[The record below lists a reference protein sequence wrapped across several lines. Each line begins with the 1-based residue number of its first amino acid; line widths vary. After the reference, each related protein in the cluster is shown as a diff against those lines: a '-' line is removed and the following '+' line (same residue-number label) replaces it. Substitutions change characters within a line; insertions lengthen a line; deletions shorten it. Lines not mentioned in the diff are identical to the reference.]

1 MHSILLAQA
10 DPPAG
15 GAAIGQ
21 AVVATALVGGILGGL
36 ALLVWRHRAGADTL
50 LGRAAAL
57 SARVAGLPGWAAL
70 PSAIAAASLLLAL
83 FGMYW
88 DISLHIDQGRDAG
101 PLANP
106 AHYPILLGLI
116 GVFVAGWLAVALP
129 RCERAA
135 HQGEGAAGQV
145 DVGPRANLRGEGER
159 PGPAPI
165 RLGPEWQAPVGG
177 VLIAACGGFALLGFP
192 LDDLWHRMF
201 GQDVTLWGPTHLMML
216 GGAAMTL
223 IGQSVLLRE
232 GLWERGRRGGCL
244 NPPLITMARRVGLM
258 AGLLL
263 GLSIFQAEF
272 DFGVPQFQIVFQPM
286 LIALAAGFALVAAR
300 VWVGRG
306 GALAA
311 ALIFLA
317 VRGAIAVI
325 VGPILGETT
334 PMFPLYLG
342 EALCVELVA
351 LAVGRDRPLALG
363 GIGGALAGTLGFASE
378 FAWSGLVMPLPWTSG
393 VMPEGLA
400 FAAVA
405 GIGGGLLGGLLG
417 AGLRGRLPRPAL
429 ARTAVV
435 GSLVTLGALTAI
447 GLSTDVPGDARAAVT
462 LTDTRDAP
470 LREATVEARIT
481 PPKLAEDAGWANVT
495 SWQGGGLVVS
505 ELERT
510 GPDMWRSVEPVP
522 LHGDWKASLRID
534 NGRDLVALPIYMP
547 RDDAIPAPG
556 VPAHHSF
563 TREFVADHDAL
574 QREVKDDVPGWL
586 WSAASGAVLAL
597 YLVFLGTL
605 AWGVGRVGRATARGT
620 GTQGPATNPLAADV
634 GRASVYA

>member
-1 MHSILLAQA
+1 MHSILLARA
-10 DPPAG
+10 DPPAS

-21 AVVATALVGGILGGL
+21 VVVATALVGGILGGL
-36 ALLVWRHRAGADTL
+36 ALLVWRHRAGADTM
-50 LGRAAAL
+50 LGRVAAL
-57 SARVAGLPGWAAL
+57 TGRVAGLPGWTAL

-129 RCERAA
+129 RA
-135 HQGEGAAGQV
+135 
-145 DVGPRANLRGEGER
+145 GER

-165 RLGPEWQAPVGG
+165 RLGPDWQAPVGG
-177 VLIAACGGFALLGFP
+177 VLIATCGGFALLGFP

-232 GLWERGRRGGCL
+232 GLWERCRKGERS

-258 AGLLL
+258 AGLML

-342 EALCVELVA
+342 EALCVELVG

-363 GIGGALAGTLGFASE
+363 GIGGALAGTVGFASE

-435 GSLVTLGALTAI
+435 GSLVALSALTAI
-447 GLSTDVPGDARAAVT
+447 GLSTDVPGDARATVT
-462 LTDTRDAP
+462 LTDTRNAP
-470 LREATVEARIT
+470 QREATVEARIT
-481 PPKLAEDAGWANVT
+481 PPELAEDAGWANVT

-510 GPDMWRSVEPVP
+510 GPDKWRSVEPVP
-522 LHGDWKASLRID
+522 LHGDWKASLRVD

-547 RDDAIPAPG
+547 RDEAIPAPG
-556 VPAHHSF
+556 VPAHHHF
-563 TREFVADHDAL
+563 TREFVADHDVL
-574 QREVKDDVPGWL
+574 QREVNKDVPGWL

-605 AWGVGRVGRATARGT
+605 AWGVGRVGRAAARGT

-634 GRASVYA
+634 ERASVYA